1 MEVKR
6 SKTKVKLCKIF
17 HSPFVLWH
25 RTKKMAATSTTNND
39 EDLYMMD
46 ENETNSASQK
56 RPKSM
61 AQVTI
66 SQKKAKGKL
75 IFEYKHPPFWLGFQ
89 AMNWTNRAK
98 DYPVDSMELTS
109 ELIKKGMEIEEA
121 TECQQ
126 AIPSFPFVIQDEW
139 PFKRED
145 GIETQHFN
153 LTQIPFDV
161 EVDEHGFTLDHQI
174 AISFEIGDLKLPKEV
189 ILENVKER
197 LNKMKI
203 EMGELIE
210 EPIAVLCFHKSSTW
224 SGVVK
229 IHLKNPKKDGTTLL
243 QGSRAFILTLDENV
257 ARRGKVCKS
266 YDALA
271 MNNLLS

>member
-1 MEVKR
+1 
-6 SKTKVKLCKIF
+6 
-17 HSPFVLWH
+17 
-25 RTKKMAATSTTNND
+25 MATASTLNND
-39 EDLYMMD
+39 VDLCMMD

-56 RPKSM
+56 LPKSR

-75 IFEYKHPPFWLGFQ
+75 IFESKRPPFWLGFQ

-109 ELIKKGMEIEEA
+109 ELIKRGMEIEEA

-126 AIPSFPFVIQDEW
+126 AIPSFLFVIQEEW
-139 PFKRED
+139 PSKRED
-145 GIETQHFN
+145 GIERQHFN
-153 LTQIPFDV
+153 LIQIPFDV
-161 EVDEHGFTLDHQI
+161 EVDEHGFTLDYQI

-189 ILENVKER
+189 ILEKVKER

-203 EMGELIE
+203 EVGELIG
-210 EPIAVLCFHKSSTW
+210 EPIAVFCFHKSSIW

-229 IHLKNPKKDGTTLL
+229 IHLKNPKKDGIALL
-243 QGSRAFILTLDENV
+243 QESGAFILTLDENV
-257 ARRGKVCKS
+257 AKKGKVCKS
-266 YDALA
+266 YNALA
-271 MNNLLS
+271 LNNLFSVKIVSENFEGKG